1 MFEEVKKLPLCGLQI
16 VPEKYIKRNY
26 INYLGYELGLKKIQQ
41 QKVQIRKDQLQTLN
55 NFQKLLRNINWICPT
70 IRMTIQTQRNLLQ
83 TLQGGKD
90 TIVQENCQLRL
101 EENCF

>member
-1 MFEEVKKLPLCGLQI
+1 M
-16 VPEKYIKRNY
+16 N
-26 INYLGYELGLKKIQQ
+26 LKKIQQ
-41 QKVQIRKDQLQTLN
+41 QKVQIKKDQLQTLN

-90 TIVQENCQLRL
+90 TIVQENYQLRL
-101 EENCF
+101 EENWL